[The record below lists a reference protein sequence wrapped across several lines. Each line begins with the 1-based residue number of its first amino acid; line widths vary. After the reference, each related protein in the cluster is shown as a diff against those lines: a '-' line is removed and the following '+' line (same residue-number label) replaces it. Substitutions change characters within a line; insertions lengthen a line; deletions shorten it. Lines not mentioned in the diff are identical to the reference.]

1 MKNTETRKTKMYYK
15 LFINH
20 YSLFIEP
27 HVSEAFLVEMRRIEL
42 LSESFSPR
50 LSTSV
55 VIDLYSLGAAP
66 NNRLYASVVPDV

>member
-1 MKNTETRKTKMYYK
+1 MKNTETRKRMLYYK
-15 LFINH
+15 LFIIQ

-27 HVSEAFLVEMRRIEL
+27 HVSEAFLVEMGGIGPP
-42 LSESFSPR
+42 SENSSSR

-55 VIDLYSLGAAP
+55 VIDFYSLGAAP

>member
-1 MKNTETRKTKMYYK
+1 MKNTETRKRMLYYK
-15 LFINH
+15 LFIIQ

-42 LSESFSPR
+42 LSENSSSR

-55 VIDLYSLGAAP
+55 VIDFYFLGAAP